1 MACLRPYCSII
12 VRVRAGPFGPSPHIV
27 QLGARAACGLIMT
40 FGPLG
45 HMGYTK
51 YGMVL
56 LPDFT
61 HEIAAKQQFV
71 SKIGK

>member
-1 MACLRPYCSII
+1 
-12 VRVRAGPFGPSPHIV
+12 
-27 QLGARAACGLIMT
+27 MT